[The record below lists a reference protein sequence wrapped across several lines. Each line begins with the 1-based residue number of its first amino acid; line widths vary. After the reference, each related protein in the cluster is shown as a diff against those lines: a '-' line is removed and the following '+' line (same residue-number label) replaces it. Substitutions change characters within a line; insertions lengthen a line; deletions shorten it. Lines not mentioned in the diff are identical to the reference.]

1 MTPPERGHWRAG
13 VDSGL
18 GLLGPEVS
26 LRHPRGDARTW
37 GGCQCSGERSR
48 LEQQVKLEVQS
59 MNRKAGGGVALKQP
73 QGVVMKG
80 VS

>member
-1 MTPPERGHWRAG
+1 MPG
-13 VDSGL
+13 
-18 GLLGPEVS
+18 GP
-26 LRHPRGDARTW
+26 W
-37 GGCQCSGERSR
+37 GGCQCSEERSR

-59 MNRKAGGGVALKQP
+59 MNRRAGGGVALKQP

>member
-26 LRHPRGDARTW
+26 LRHPRGDARWTL
-37 GGCQCSGERSR
+37 GRVPVFRGE
-48 LEQQVKLEVQS
+48 V
-59 MNRKAGGGVALKQP
+59 
-73 QGVVMKG
+73 
-80 VS
+80 